1 MQNTLIQLHGVNHLS
16 SPRNLMNL
24 ICTFLN
30 ECILYFKKKIVNNQC
45 QCEQYF
51 RFL

>member
-1 MQNTLIQLHGVNHLS
+1 MQNTLIQLHGVNHLL

-24 ICTFLN
+24 ICTVLN
-30 ECILYFKKKIVNNQC
+30 ECILYFKKIVNNQC